1 MKIWIQTLRLRTL
14 FLSLSCIMMGIFLSA
29 SKGFFNFKIS
39 AFAILT
45 ALFLQILSNLANDYG
60 DSIHGADHDL
70 RQGPKRPLQKGE
82 ISKRQLKNAIAI
94 FVILSLISG
103 TILLYF
109 SFEIIGMISIVSLFI
124 FGLLAIAAAIFYTN
138 GKRPYGYVGLG
149 DVSVFLFFGLLAVY
163 GTFYIHSGKFIL
175 ENILP
180 AASCGLFSVAV
191 LNINN
196 MRDIDSDRIAGKK
209 SIPVRLGFDK
219 SKIYHYILISMACII
234 SLIFLFE
241 NYFSFKISLVFL
253 SVLLFVYHMIK
264 VKKTKD
270 KQELDPLLKEL
281 SLSIFLFVIVFG
293 LAIMQ

>member
-1 MKIWIQTLRLRTL
+1 MG
-14 FLSLSCIMMGIFLSA
+14 FLVFC
-29 SKGFFNFKIS
+29 
-39 AFAILT
+39 
-45 ALFLQILSNLANDYG
+45 
-60 DSIHGADHDL
+60 
-70 RQGPKRPLQKGE
+70 
-82 ISKRQLKNAIAI
+82 
-94 FVILSLISG
+94 
-103 TILLYF
+103 
-109 SFEIIGMISIVSLFI
+109 SLFRDDCSRWWLW
-124 FGLLAIAAAIFYTN
+124 F
-138 GKRPYGYVGLG
+138 VVLG

-270 KQELDPLLKEL
+270 KQQLDPLLKEL

>member
-70 RQGPKRPLQKGE
+70 RKGPKRPLQKGE

-124 FGLLAIAAAIFYTN
+124 FGLLAIAAAVFYTN

-241 NYFSFKISLVFL
+241 NDFSFKISLVFL

-270 KQELDPLLKEL
+270 KQQLDPLLKEL